1 MTSSQRPAARNGANM
16 RHPAADAAADR
27 DRSPVRYSMTSN
39 RAPNRPETPDSAHV
53 AVRNTAVG
61 CRRYASMNV
70 SPATTA
76 SASSITPPNTYA
88 VMGVSCM
95 TFCANATP
103 PRYAAPFE
111 TTATSRTAS
120 VSVIRS
126 RRMNGGSA
134 RCAGA
139 LGVVVWSVCTGVSS
153 LCSGRDWFPDLV
165 CRPYHMHV
173 GLHTGC
179 AERAAGRRYGC
190 KRVTCRTAVADA
202 SADCSCRLGCRG
214 VHMQRP
220 VAHVLC
226 NGPRSADAGHSS
238 SAVGTFIALTRYT
251 QQYDDSLLSW
261 ILYQVLFLIS
271 SFPEMSLTESA
282 VNAATGTSFWLLITT
297 SRERTVNAS
306 CTLRCRTFSHGTAGS
321 VEVTAMSICSRGIRF
336 TPASQIIAE

>member
-70 SPATTA
+70 APATTA

-173 GLHTGC
+173 GLQTCMCRSGC
-179 AERAAGRRYGC
+179 RSVLRLQRC
-190 KRVTCRTAVADA
+190 DLQ
-202 SADCSCRLGCRG
+202 DCSCRCICRLQVQARLQGRAHAEARCTCAVQRASVLQIAGHGCSGAGCSGDGLVHFLERLPVGDLVAHG
-214 VHMQRP
+214 VEAGEHERP
-220 VAHVLC
+220 V
-226 NGPRSADAGHSS
+226 
-238 SAVGTFIALTRYT
+238 
-251 QQYDDSLLSW
+251 
-261 ILYQVLFLIS
+261 
-271 SFPEMSLTESA
+271 
-282 VNAATGTSFWLLITT
+282 
-297 SRERTVNAS
+297 
-306 CTLRCRTFSHGTAGS
+306 
-321 VEVTAMSICSRGIRF
+321 
-336 TPASQIIAE
+336 